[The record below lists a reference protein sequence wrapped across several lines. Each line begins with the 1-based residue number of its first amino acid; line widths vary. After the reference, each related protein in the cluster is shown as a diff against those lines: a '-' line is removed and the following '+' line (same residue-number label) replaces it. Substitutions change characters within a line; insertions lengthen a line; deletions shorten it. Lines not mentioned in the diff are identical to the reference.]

1 MPVMMIMVNWEYAAS
16 LSICEE
22 NAYVS
27 LISVLLTSVG
37 VSRILINHVS
47 SFPGR
52 FEVSWGLALII
63 ISTSPLPNL
72 SPPLETSYFPADENM
87 LASKPL

>member
-1 MPVMMIMVNWEYAAS
+1 MPVMIIIVNWEYAAS
-16 LSICEE
+16 LSTCEE

-47 SFPGR
+47 SSPGR
-52 FEVSWGLALII
+52 FEVSRG
-63 ISTSPLPNL
+63 SGTNNNK
-72 SPPLETSYFPADENM
+72 Y
-87 LASKPL
+87 

>member
-22 NAYVS
+22 NAYIS
-27 LISVLLTSVG
+27 LISVVLTSVG

-47 SFPGR
+47 PSPER
-52 FEVSWGLALII
+52 FEASWG
-63 ISTSPLPNL
+63 SGTNNNK
-72 SPPLETSYFPADENM
+72 Y
-87 LASKPL
+87 